1 MVTINRVASLLMVL
15 VLSVPALAEEAKP
28 GDTIAWSKDLTAAFL
43 QAKEQQRPLMI
54 CVNAKSVAGEKEEP
68 AAKGLREVIYKDPR
82 VVTASRKFVCAFLT
96 PAGSSKEYG
105 ELRAIGIEGGIIS
118 PQHIFVHPD
127 GKQILLRQEYWSHGS
142 GQSGVKALLDMIAKA
157 EAKLNPENKAPEG
170 PEGGDMPEAQ
180 PEGGPAPAAPAAPGA
195 DERAAW
201 IARQL
206 QQVQEGSEKQRQ
218 TAIRNLV
225 TNDKDGDCT
234 KPLAALIPENKK
246 NTAVLV
252 DIIRGMGRDGLA
264 VAALPIAAQ
273 LSHKE
278 DAVRGNAAVSLE
290 YIGSRDKK
298 VVAALK
304 KLAGKE
310 KDPSIANHAYR
321 ALGRCGLGDNKARA
335 TLLKKAAGGKSEFA
349 SYGPCIGLAYWK
361 DDKKAMRGV
370 EKLLK
375 QIGVPGSR
383 RGGGTNVVK
392 RGLVSWTLANI
403 GDAKSAK
410 FMREDML
417 QGLKNVKDFWVAG
430 LTRFWDSVARAC
442 EGDEG
447 ALAEVEG
454 GVAGFVSFAKNMG
467 LSRYGAETNNL
478 MDEYRKG
485 RDDAGFTPKG
495 DNLLNDERDN

>member
-1 MVTINRVASLLMVL
+1 MLKRTAPIVL
-15 VLSVPALAEEAKP
+15 VLLLAVSATAEEAQP
-28 GDTIAWSKDLTAAFL
+28 GDTITWSPDLTVAFAK
-43 QAKEQQRPLMI
+43 AKEAQKPLMI

-68 AAKGLREVIYKDPR
+68 AAKGLREVIYKDAR
-82 VVTASRKFVCAFLT
+82 VVGASRKFVCAFLT

-105 ELRAIGIEGGIIS
+105 ELRGIGIEGGIIS

-127 GKQILLRQEYWSHGS
+127 GKQILLRKEYWSHGS
-142 GQSGVKALLDMIAKA
+142 GASGVKALLAMMTEA
-157 EAKLNPENKAPEG
+157 EAKLNPANEAPKV

-180 PEGGPAPAAPAAPGA
+180 PEGDPVPAVPGA
-195 DERAAW
+195 DERATW

-206 QQVQEGSEKQRQ
+206 QHVQEGSEKQRQ

-225 TNDKDGDCT
+225 ANDKDGDCT

-252 DIIRGMGRDGLA
+252 DIIRGMGRDGLT
-264 VAALPIAAQ
+264 VAAQPIAAQ

-278 DAVRGNAAVSLE
+278 EIVRGNAAVSLE

-304 KLAGKE
+304 KLADKE

-321 ALGRCGLGDNKARA
+321 ALGRCGLGDNKARS

-370 EKLLK
+370 EKVLK

-392 RGLVSWTLANI
+392 RGLVSWTLASI
-403 GDAKSAK
+403 GDAKSGK
-410 FMREDML
+410 FMREEML
-417 QGLKNVKDFWVAG
+417 HGLRNVKDFWVAG
-430 LTRFWDSVARAC
+430 LTRFWDGVARAC

-447 ALAEVEG
+447 ALGEVEA
-454 GVAGFVSFAKNMG
+454 GVAGFVSYAKNMG
-467 LSRYGAETNNL
+467 LARYGAETNNL

-485 RDDAGFTPKG
+485 RDADGFVPKG
-495 DNLLNDERDN
+495 DNLLNDERDQ